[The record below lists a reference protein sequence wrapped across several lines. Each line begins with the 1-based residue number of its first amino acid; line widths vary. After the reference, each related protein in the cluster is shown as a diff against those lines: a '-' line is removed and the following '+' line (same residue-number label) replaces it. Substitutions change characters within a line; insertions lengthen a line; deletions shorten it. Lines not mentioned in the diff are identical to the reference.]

1 MTSVS
6 FVIPVYNKSKFL
18 KPVIKSIKSQKGK
31 FKKEYIFIDDG
42 STDDSYRILK
52 QETKGMK
59 DCQIIKQENKGSAN
73 ATNQGIKTA
82 KMKYIKFLDADD
94 LILSDST
101 KLLVDI
107 LEKNSSCILAYG
119 LQRKVDNIVNVNL
132 NERINNY
139 EIEMIE
145 NPTRLAMRNSMFNP
159 SQFLVRT
166 SICKSVGGCDER
178 IRFSQEY
185 SLTLRLSKI
194 GPFVKLN
201 YPIAILPFSAP
212 GQISEKKNNQIFF
225 SNCTKIMARYFGE
238 IDTDKIIIGDEEI
251 GNNGGKYRKISYDG
265 QQMKDIQLGASV
277 NDLLRCPFGIEPVS
291 QNAPDKFCFKV
302 EANDNLTKY

>member
-212 GQISEKKNNQIFF
+212 GQISEKKNNQIFRVSKALELF
-225 SNCTKIMARYFGE
+225 INENDDLPIKTRLYAQRRLTARAWRFARNNKIRNLYLKYF
-238 IDTDKIIIGDEEI
+238 ILYLIG
-251 GNNGGKYRKISYDG
+251 
-265 QQMKDIQLGASV
+265 
-277 NDLLRCPFGIEPVS
+277 LLRINIKPLEICKQANKIYEPFL
-291 QNAPDKFCFKV
+291 D
-302 EANDNLTKY
+302 

>member
-6 FVIPVYNKSKFL
+6 FIIPVYNKSKFL
-18 KPVIKSIKSQKGK
+18 KPVIKSLKSQKGK

-59 DCQIIKQENKGSAN
+59 NCQIIKQENKGSAN
-73 ATNQGIKTA
+73 ATNQGIKIA

-119 LQRKVDNIVNVNL
+119 LQRKVENIVNVNL

-145 NPTRLAMRNSMFNP
+145 NPTKLAMRNSMFNP

-212 GQISEKKNNQIFF
+212 GQISEKKNNQIFRVSKSLELF
-225 SNCTKIMARYFGE
+225 INE
-238 IDTDKIIIGDEEI
+238 
-251 GNNGGKYRKISYDG
+251 N
-265 QQMKDIQLGASV
+265 
-277 NDLLRCPFGIEPVS
+277 NDLPIKTRLYAQRRLTARAWRFARNNKIKNSYLKYFILYLIGLLRINIKPLEVCKQANKIYEPFL
-291 QNAPDKFCFKV
+291 D
-302 EANDNLTKY
+302 

>member
-6 FVIPVYNKSKFL
+6 FVVPVYNKSNFL
-18 KPVIKSIKSQKGK
+18 KPVIRSIKSQKGK

-94 LILSDST
+94 VILSDST

-119 LQRKVDNIVNVNL
+119 LQRKVENIVNVNL

-145 NPTRLAMRNSMFNP
+145 NPTKLAMRNSMFNP

-194 GPFVKLN
+194 GPFVRLN

-212 GQISEKKNNQIFF
+212 GQISEKKNNQIFRVSKALELF
-225 SNCTKIMARYFGE
+225 INE
-238 IDTDKIIIGDEEI
+238 
-251 GNNGGKYRKISYDG
+251 N
-265 QQMKDIQLGASV
+265 
-277 NDLLRCPFGIEPVS
+277 NDLPIKTRLYAQRRLTARAWRFARNNKIKNSYLKYFILYLIGLLRINIKPLEVCKQANKIYEPFL
-291 QNAPDKFCFKV
+291 D
-302 EANDNLTKY
+302 

>member
-6 FVIPVYNKSKFL
+6 FVVPVYNKSKFL
-18 KPVIKSIKSQKGK
+18 KPVIRSIKSQKGK

-59 DCQIIKQENKGSAN
+59 DCQIITQENKGSAN

-119 LQRKVDNIVNVNL
+119 LQRKVENIVNVNL

-145 NPTRLAMRNSMFNP
+145 NPTKLAMRNSMFNP

-194 GPFVKLN
+194 GPFVRLN

-212 GQISEKKNNQIFF
+212 GQISEKKNNQIFRVSKALELF
-225 SNCTKIMARYFGE
+225 INE
-238 IDTDKIIIGDEEI
+238 
-251 GNNGGKYRKISYDG
+251 N
-265 QQMKDIQLGASV
+265 
-277 NDLLRCPFGIEPVS
+277 NDLPIKTRLYAQRRLTARAWRFARNNKIKNLYLKYFILYLIGLLRINVKPLEVCKQANKIYEPFL
-291 QNAPDKFCFKV
+291 D
-302 EANDNLTKY
+302 

>member
-212 GQISEKKNNQIFF
+212 GQISEKKNNQIFRVSKALELF
-225 SNCTKIMARYFGE
+225 INENDDLPIKTRLYAQRRLTARAWRFARNNKIRNFYFKFF
-238 IDTDKIIIGDEEI
+238 ILYLIG
-251 GNNGGKYRKISYDG
+251 
-265 QQMKDIQLGASV
+265 
-277 NDLLRCPFGIEPVS
+277 LLRINIKPLEICKQANKIYEPFL
-291 QNAPDKFCFKV
+291 D
-302 EANDNLTKY
+302 

>member
-59 DCQIIKQENKGSAN
+59 DCKIIKQENKGSAN

-212 GQISEKKNNQIFF
+212 GQISEKKNNQIFRVSKALELF
-225 SNCTKIMARYFGE
+225 INE
-238 IDTDKIIIGDEEI
+238 
-251 GNNGGKYRKISYDG
+251 N
-265 QQMKDIQLGASV
+265 
-277 NDLLRCPFGIEPVS
+277 NDLPIKTRLYAQRRLTARAWRFARNNKIRNLYFKYFILYLIGLLRINIKPLEVCKQANRIYEPFL
-291 QNAPDKFCFKV
+291 D
-302 EANDNLTKY
+302 

>member
-101 KLLVDI
+101 KLLVNT
-107 LEKNSSCILAYG
+107 LEKNSNCILAYG

-212 GQISEKKNNQIFF
+212 GQISEKKNNQIFRVSKALELF
-225 SNCTKIMARYFGE
+225 INENDDLPIKTRLYAQRRLTARAWRFARNNKIRNLYLKYFILYLVG
-238 IDTDKIIIGDEEI
+238 
-251 GNNGGKYRKISYDG
+251 
-265 QQMKDIQLGASV
+265 
-277 NDLLRCPFGIEPVS
+277 LLRINIKPLEICKQANKIYEPFL
-291 QNAPDKFCFKV
+291 D
-302 EANDNLTKY
+302 

>member
-212 GQISEKKNNQIFF
+212 GQISEKKNNQIFRVSKALELF
-225 SNCTKIMARYFGE
+225 INENDDLQIKTRLYAQRRLTARAWRFARNNKIRNLYLKYFILYLVG
-238 IDTDKIIIGDEEI
+238 
-251 GNNGGKYRKISYDG
+251 
-265 QQMKDIQLGASV
+265 
-277 NDLLRCPFGIEPVS
+277 LLRINIKPLEICKQANKIYEPFL
-291 QNAPDKFCFKV
+291 D
-302 EANDNLTKY
+302 

>member
-212 GQISEKKNNQIFF
+212 GQISEKKNNQIFRVSKALELF
-225 SNCTKIMARYFGE
+225 INENDDLPIKTRLYAQRRLTARAWRFARNNKIRNLYLKYFILYLVG
-238 IDTDKIIIGDEEI
+238 
-251 GNNGGKYRKISYDG
+251 
-265 QQMKDIQLGASV
+265 
-277 NDLLRCPFGIEPVS
+277 LLRINIKPLEICKQANKIYEPFL
-291 QNAPDKFCFKV
+291 D
-302 EANDNLTKY
+302 

>member
-194 GPFVKLN
+194 GPFIKLN

-212 GQISEKKNNQIFF
+212 GQISEKKNNQIFRVSKALELF
-225 SNCTKIMARYFGE
+225 INENDDLPIKTRLYAQRRLTARAWRFARNNKIRNLYLKYFILYLTG
-238 IDTDKIIIGDEEI
+238 
-251 GNNGGKYRKISYDG
+251 
-265 QQMKDIQLGASV
+265 
-277 NDLLRCPFGIEPVS
+277 LLRINIKPLEICKQANKIYEPFL
-291 QNAPDKFCFKV
+291 D
-302 EANDNLTKY
+302 

>member
-119 LQRKVDNIVNVNL
+119 LQRKVENIVNVNL

-145 NPTRLAMRNSMFNP
+145 NPIRLAMRNSMFNP

-212 GQISEKKNNQIFF
+212 GQISEKKNNQIFRVSKALELF
-225 SNCTKIMARYFGE
+225 INE
-238 IDTDKIIIGDEEI
+238 
-251 GNNGGKYRKISYDG
+251 N
-265 QQMKDIQLGASV
+265 
-277 NDLLRCPFGIEPVS
+277 NDLPIKTRLYAQRRLTARAWRFARNNKIRNLYFKYFILYLIGLLRINIKPLEVCKQANRIYEPFL
-291 QNAPDKFCFKV
+291 D
-302 EANDNLTKY
+302 

>member
-212 GQISEKKNNQIFF
+212 GQISEKKNNQIFRVSKALELF
-225 SNCTKIMARYFGE
+225 INENDDLPIKTRLYAQRRLTARAWRFARNNKIRNLYLKYF
-238 IDTDKIIIGDEEI
+238 ILYLIGLFRI
-251 GNNGGKYRKISYDG
+251 NIK
-265 QQMKDIQLGASV
+265 
-277 NDLLRCPFGIEPVS
+277 LLEVCKQANRIYEPFL
-291 QNAPDKFCFKV
+291 D
-302 EANDNLTKY
+302 